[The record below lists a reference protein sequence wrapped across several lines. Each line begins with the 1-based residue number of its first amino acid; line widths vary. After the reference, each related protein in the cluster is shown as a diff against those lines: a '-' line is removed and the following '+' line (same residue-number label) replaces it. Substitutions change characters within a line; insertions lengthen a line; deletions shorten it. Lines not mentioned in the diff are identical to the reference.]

1 MPFNPDLQLNA
12 VVVNLIATND
22 GGIPLTQGALAHA
35 AFLDLVRAADSDL
48 AARLHEGGNPR
59 YGRGLCARPMRG
71 LCARPMR
78 GLCARPMRGDR
89 GGIAPTRRPPASAVR
104 TPMRIPL

>member
-35 AFLDLVRAADSDL
+35 AFLDLVRAADPDL
-48 AARLHEGGNPR
+48 ADRLHEGGNPR

-71 LCARPMR
+71 
-78 GLCARPMRGDR
+78 DR
-89 GGIAPTRRPPASAVR
+89 GGIALT
-104 TPMRIPL
+104 